1 MSTTPVTLGIRR
13 WTAGREGVPPQLDPP
28 TDGRLIDRYGRVH
41 HDLRIS
47 VTDRCNLRCSYC
59 ITDDSISFLPRDEV
73 LSFDEIIRVAR
84 VARTLGVTSVRLT
97 GGEPLVRKD
106 LPRLVG
112 RLTDLGFD
120 DLALTTNGML
130 LAPVAAAL
138 AAAGL
143 HRVNVSCDSLQS
155 ARFSAIRRRGNLE
168 TVLRSMTAAEAAG
181 LTPLKVN
188 VVVVRGVNDDEIL
201 DFAAFGRS
209 KRRIVRFIEFMPL
222 DSGGAWDM
230 QCLVPGAEIVERIS
244 SRYPLV
250 PVVDRDPRAPA
261 QSFRYED
268 GEGEVG
274 LIASVTQPFCGDCDR
289 LRLTADGAIRSC
301 LFSDN
306 EFDVRTVLRQGG
318 TDDDVAQTMRA
329 AIWGKP
335 AGHQINQPGFV
346 PPIRSMSMIGG

>member
-1 MSTTPVTLGIRR
+1 
-13 WTAGREGVPPQLDPP
+13 
-28 TDGRLIDRYGRVH
+28 
-41 HDLRIS
+41 
-47 VTDRCNLRCSYC
+47 
-59 ITDDSISFLPRDEV
+59 
-73 LSFDEIIRVAR
+73 
-84 VARTLGVTSVRLT
+84 
-97 GGEPLVRKD
+97 
-106 LPRLVG
+106 
-112 RLTDLGFD
+112 
-120 DLALTTNGML
+120 
-130 LAPVAAAL
+130 
-138 AAAGL
+138 
-143 HRVNVSCDSLQS
+143 
-155 ARFSAIRRRGNLE
+155 
-168 TVLRSMTAAEAAG
+168 
-181 LTPLKVN
+181 
-188 VVVVRGVNDDEIL
+188 
-201 DFAAFGRS
+201 
-209 KRRIVRFIEFMPL
+209 MPL

-318 TDDDVAQTMRA
+318 TDDDVAQIMRA